1 MAYTPISTM
10 FNTPLSTTTVLS
22 PLTPITVTEVQK
34 PTLFSPLSPLS
45 FSPFS
50 TVTQS
55 VVTNNNPLT
64 IVTPIGP
71 QIITTRPTYVVDIDT
86 GMDDNYIVQRDVT
99 RYFLYKTLDKWL
111 YTEFPNVLKYL
122 VVDKN
127 GSVRVVKNEE
137 EKEKNSVSKD
147 SVDDLENKSDWIEE
161 HILTETAMKEIL
173 MRIMREL
180 GLKFY
185 SLPHHE
191 NLVMDVIEK
200 YLKKKLRSRMDG
212 SEKKND

>member
-10 FNTPLSTTTVLS
+10 FNTPYSTTTVLS
-22 PLTPITVTEVQK
+22 PLTPLTVTATPR
-34 PTLFSPLSPLS
+34 PTVLSPISPLSPLTL
-45 FSPFS
+45 SPFS

-55 VVTNNNPLT
+55 VITNNNPLT

-71 QIITTRPTYVVDIDT
+71 QVIATRPTYVVDIDT

-127 GSVRVVKNEE
+127 GSVKVVKNEE

-147 SVDDLENKSDWIEE
+147 SVDDLESKSDWIEE
-161 HILTETAMKEIL
+161 NILSESTMKEIL

-180 GLKFY
+180 GLRFY

-191 NLVMDVIEK
+191 QLVMDVIEK
-200 YLKKKLRSRMDG
+200 YLKKKLRSKMDG
-212 SEKKND
+212 TV